1 MTKQPEAR
9 EPDQPLALSSSAV
22 LGPALRV
29 VSSTSAGM
37 RVDHI
42 DADGNASLR
51 IHLWRDPDECNMCGA
66 LGYHHYAVPWYCG
79 PVAQG
84 DNEDGYKAVC
94 ERCYGRWEAWDASL
108 RYCGA

>member
-1 MTKQPEAR
+1 MSTQQPG
-9 EPDQPLALSSSAV
+9 PCGSDSSAV
-22 LGPALRV
+22 LGHARRI

-42 DADGNASLR
+42 DAEGNASLR

-66 LGYHHYAVPWYCG
+66 LGYHSHAVPWYCG
-79 PVAQG
+79 PVAEG
-84 DNEDGYKAVC
+84 DSEGGYKAVC
-94 ERCYGRWEAWDASL
+94 VRCYGRWEAWDASL